1 MKHILFSFAMVLT
14 ISAGFA
20 QNTVGL
26 LSYDPMKS
34 FDGYNLIYPHRQPNV
49 YLINN
54 CGEIV
59 HTWEDSA
66 QFVPGN
72 TAYLLD
78 NGDLV
83 KTKRTVSSTTDR
95 IWAGGGGA
103 TVEIRSWDN
112 DLKWSYTLNDSTRRL
127 HHDIAVT
134 HDGNILML
142 AWELKNVDECQMAGR
157 DTSNLDDREM
167 WPDMIIEVDP
177 DTDSIV
183 WEWHVWDHLIQDH
196 DNSVDNFGVV
206 AVNPNLVDVNFPL
219 DRRHPDWMHSN
230 SMDYLYQPMPM
241 MDIDMIMLSVPYFN
255 EIWIIDHSTTTAQAA
270 SHSGGNS
277 GLGGDLM
284 FRWGNPEA
292 YRSGDSTDQQLFFQH
307 DAHWVDNYLPTSFP
321 DYGKIAVFNNRAG
334 EDFSTANILEPDF
347 NNYYY
352 EFLMQGNTWLPEIF
366 DKTYMHPE
374 PTKLFSTG
382 LSSIQRLANGNT
394 LICSGRFGYSFELT
408 PSNEIVWEY
417 KTPLQAGSP
426 VDQGTMLSANAN
438 LTFRM
443 TRIPSDNVAF
453 DGRDLSPKGFIET
466 NPNINFCDSLSST
479 MDRFVNYDLNVFPNP
494 ASDQLVIEWNRPE
507 EVNITVYNALGQ
519 MKTSYRSAGGRMY
532 VNTSGWESGYHFILI
547 NGQASKVVV
556 IE

>member
-1 MKHILFSFAMVLT
+1 MVLT

-507 EVNITVYNALGQ
+507 EVYITVYNALGQ
-519 MKTSYRSAGGRMY
+519 MKTSYRSVGGRMY

>member
-1 MKHILFSFAMVLT
+1 MVLT